1 MAAIPGWTATWDPQ
15 DGPSVTLAVAA
26 DGLVQAVDVPPGL
39 GTLVFSY
46 NPPGFTAGFAASLA
60 ALVILTGLL
69 LRPPCREPR
78 HGVRLRPGYLAG
90 WAMVSMTAVMARNS
104 TSSWPGATST
114 P

>member
-15 DGPSVTLAVAA
+15 DGPSVTLAVAV

-60 ALVILTGLL
+60 AASIIVAGPAVLIYVLTQRSFFSGLL
-69 LRPPCREPR
+69 Q
-78 HGVRLRPGYLAG
+78 G
-90 WAMVSMTAVMARNS
+90 AVK
-104 TSSWPGATST
+104 
-114 P
+114 